1 MDYGKYVNIKL
12 EGKKILKDG
21 KENGIIVAFDG
32 RAVIDVKFENEPEL
46 VKQYAL
52 RALWK
57 YSLTTDD
64 EELNA
69 LINKLVCIET
79 MELLNISQK
88 FIDGFFKNDTVY
100 LFDGRTAKAITSK
113 NEPEIFLKIKGF
125 EKRKGTKIFGVFNEP
140 TGYGEKSET
149 YVFLDS
155 DLSKNYP
162 PQKKGNIVSAVVNE
176 WDVETGRTGV
186 PKIRF
191 QLSNGGVWCM
201 PIHYW

>member
-21 KENGIIVAFDG
+21 KENGVIVAFDG
-32 RAVIDVKFENEPEL
+32 RSVIDVKFESEPEL
-46 VKQYAL
+46 TKQYAL
-52 RALWK
+52 SALWK

-69 LINKLVCIET
+69 LINKLVCVET

-125 EKRKGTKIFGVFNEP
+125 EKRKGTKTP
-140 TGYGEKSET
+140 THKTNARKLFVRLLS
-149 YVFLDS
+149 FLFHV
-155 DLSKNYP
+155 KH
-162 PQKKGNIVSAVVNE
+162 
-176 WDVETGRTGV
+176 
-186 PKIRF
+186 F
-191 QLSNGGVWCM
+191 
-201 PIHYW
+201 

>member
-1 MDYGKYVNIKL
+1 MDYGKYVNINL
-12 EGKKILKDG
+12 VGKKILKDG
-21 KENGIIVAFDG
+21 KENGVIVAFDG
-32 RAVIDVKFENEPEL
+32 RSVIDVKFE
-46 VKQYAL
+46 
-52 RALWK
+52 
-57 YSLTTDD
+57 
-64 EELNA
+64 
-69 LINKLVCIET
+69 
-79 MELLNISQK
+79 
-88 FIDGFFKNDTVY
+88 
-100 LFDGRTAKAITSK
+100 

-125 EKRKGTKIFGVFNEP
+125 EKRKGTKFFGVFNEP

-162 PQKKGNIVSAVVNE
+162 PQRKGNIVSAVVNE